1 MKKLLA
7 FAALFAVVALTSC
20 KYDDDDLWNSVHG
33 LENRVAKLEELCKQ
47 MNTNISSLQT
57 IVTALQNNVYVTG
70 TTPLMKDGK
79 EIGYTITF
87 SKGNPITIYHGK
99 DGQDGEDGITPTIS
113 VKKDTDG
120 VYYWTLNGEFIVVDG
135 GKIQAEGKDGTNGTN
150 GTTPQF
156 KIENDYWFVSYDN
169 GANWTQLGKA
179 TGEDGVGGD
188 SMFSGVDYETST
200 DYVIFTLSNGTQ
212 IKLPTWS
219 AFEALQRLCNETNT
233 NLSALQTIVTA
244 LQNNDYIT
252 SVDPLTENGKVVGYT
267 IKFAKS
273 NPIVIYNGKD
283 GADGVDGNTPVI
295 GVKKDTDGIYYWTL
309 DGEFIVVDGQ
319 KIKAQGTDGNNGADG
334 SDGVTP
340 KLEIQEGYWWISYD
354 NGTNWTQL
362 GKATGEDGKDADSI
376 KITQDENNVYFELAD
391 GTVITISK
399 TGQSTPNIIEFKD
412 PYVKTICVA
421 AWDTD
426 GDSELSYVEA
436 TAITTLGTKFKGNTL
451 IESFEELKYF
461 THLTSIDDDTFN
473 ACTALTSIQIPA
485 SVETIGLRAF
495 KKCSSLANITFEK
508 GSILKDIKGG
518 SKMASD
524 YMSID
529 YYGAFSDC
537 SALTAIEIPASV
549 ESIGVAAFSD
559 CKKLASVTFEHSS
572 KLKSIGGGWSSPYGG
587 FSYGAFLYCS
597 SLTSIKIPASVET
610 IGASA
615 FKGCIKLTT
624 VTFEKESRLTTIEG
638 YYDYGYKAAHGT
650 FTNCFALTT
659 IELPASIKTIETY
672 SFSGCGK
679 LANIYSRS
687 TTPPTLEAT
696 LPSEAK
702 IYVPIGSE
710 NAYKIAN
717 EWRNYADNIIG
728 YDFNK

>member
-7 FAALFAVVALTSC
+7 YAALFAVVALTSC

-99 DGQDGEDGITPTIS
+99 DGQDGEDGTTPTIG

-156 KIENDYWFVSYDN
+156 KIENDYWFISYDD
-169 GANWTQLGKA
+169 GDTWTQLGKA
-179 TGEDGVGGD
+179 TGEDGKDGQDGVGGD

-283 GADGVDGNTPVI
+283 GADGNTPVI
-295 GVKKDTDGIYYWTL
+295 SVKKDTDGIYYWTL

-340 KLEIQEGYWWISYD
+340 KLEIREGYWWISYD

-399 TGQSTPNIIEFKD
+399 TGQSADPNIIQFEDALVKAICITNWDKNEDGALSYEEAAAVTTIGTEFSEKGIYAFNELQYFTGLTSIPND
-412 PYVKTICVA
+412 AFLNCNELLSIKLPDNIISINVAAFRGCASLKKIHIPANVESIKLQAFYGCISLISIDIPASVKTIQAGAFSNCRKLASV
-421 AWDTD
+421 TFEK
-426 GDSELSYVEA
+426 GSQLKTIGEIIPSN
-436 TAITTLGTKFKGNTL
+436 ITKGAFTNCTSL
-451 IESFEELKYF
+451 TFIE
-461 THLTSIDDDTFN
+461 
-473 ACTALTSIQIPA
+473 IPA
-485 SVETIGLRAF
+485 SVETIEAAAF
-495 KKCSSLANITFEK
+495 KGCSSLTTITFEK
-508 GSILKDIKGG
+508 DSQLKIIGG
-518 SKMASD
+518 GRDASA
-524 YMSID
+524 SPVT
-529 YYGAFSDC
+529 YYGAFC
-537 SALTAIEIPASV
+537 SLKNLTTLDMSECTQVEEIG
-549 ESIGVAAFSD
+549 EGAFSNNSE
-559 CKKLASVTFEHSS
+559 LQIFR
-572 KLKSIGGGWSSPYGG
+572 IG
-587 FSYGAFLYCS
+587 
-597 SLTSIKIPASVET
+597 TSIPPTCDNNTFYHINSNSVLKVP
-610 IGASA
+610 S
-615 FKGCIKLTT
+615 GCINA
-624 VTFEKESRLTTIEG
+624 
-638 YYDYGYKAAHGT
+638 YKAASGWKN
-650 FTNCFALTT
+650 F
-659 IELPASIKTIETY
+659 ASITGLDE
-672 SFSGCGK
+672 
-679 LANIYSRS
+679 
-687 TTPPTLEAT
+687 
-696 LPSEAK
+696 
-702 IYVPIGSE
+702 
-710 NAYKIAN
+710 
-717 EWRNYADNIIG
+717 
-728 YDFNK
+728 

>member
-70 TTPLMKDGK
+70 ATPLMQDGK

-99 DGQDGEDGITPTIS
+99 DGQDGEDGTTPTIG

-120 VYYWTLNGEFIVVDG
+120 VYYWTLNGEFIMVEG
-135 GKIQAEGKDGTNGTN
+135 GKIKAEGKDGTNGTN

-169 GANWTQLGKA
+169 GTNWTQLGKA
-179 TGEDGVGGD
+179 TGEDGIGGD

-295 GVKKDTDGIYYWTL
+295 GVKKDTDDIYYWTL

-319 KIKAQGTDGNNGADG
+319 KIKAQGTDGNNGTDG

-340 KLEIQEGYWWISYD
+340 KLEIREGYWWISYD

-399 TGQSTPNIIEFKD
+399 TGQSVDPNIIQFADEN
-412 PYVKTICVA
+412 VKKLCVGM
-421 AWDTD
+421 WDTN
-426 GDSELSYVEA
+426 GDLELSYDEAATVTSLGATFTGNSEIQIFNELKHFTGLTVLDDAFSGCSNLWKVTIPVNVESM
-436 TAITTLGTKFKGNTL
+436 TFNNFKGCV
-451 IESFEELKYF
+451 SLK
-461 THLTSIDDDTFN
+461 T
-473 ACTALTSIQIPA
+473 
-485 SVETIGLRAF
+485 
-495 KKCSSLANITFEK
+495 ITFEK
-508 GSILKDIKGG
+508 GSKLKAFTGGHDNNYKIL
-518 SKMASD
+518 
-524 YMSID
+524 
-529 YYGAFSDC
+529 GAFLDC
-537 SALTAIEIPASV
+537 KSLTTIEIPASV
-549 ESIGVAAFSD
+549 ESLGTAFKGSS
-559 CKKLASVTFEHSS
+559 LRTITFEKGS
-572 KLKSIGGGWSSPYGG
+572 KLKSITGGYQNKDN
-587 FSYGAFLYCS
+587 YLGALSDCKA
-597 SLTSIKIPASVET
+597 LTFIEIPASVET
-610 IGASA
+610 IEIAA
-615 FKGCIKLTT
+615 FL
-624 VTFEKESRLTTIEG
+624 
-638 YYDYGYKAAHGT
+638 
-650 FTNCFALTT
+650 
-659 IELPASIKTIETY
+659 
-672 SFSGCGK
+672 
-679 LANIYSRS
+679 
-687 TTPPTLEAT
+687 
-696 LPSEAK
+696 
-702 IYVPIGSE
+702 
-710 NAYKIAN
+710 
-717 EWRNYADNIIG
+717 
-728 YDFNK
+728 

>member
-135 GKIQAEGKDGTNGTN
+135 GKIQAEGTNGTN

-283 GADGVDGNTPVI
+283 GADGNTPVI

-340 KLEIQEGYWWISYD
+340 KLEIREGYWWISYD
-354 NGTNWTQL
+354 NGANWTQL

-399 TGQSTPNIIEFKD
+399 TGQSADPNIIQFED
-412 PYVKTICVA
+412 ASVKTICITN
-421 AWDTD
+421 WDKNED
-426 GDSELSYVEA
+426 GALSYEEA
-436 TAITTLGTKFKGNTL
+436 AAVTTIGTEFRGKGIYAFN
-451 IESFEELKYF
+451 ELQYF
-461 THLTSIDDDTFN
+461 TGLTSIPSSAFSDCSELLSIKLPDNIISINDN
-473 ACTALTSIQIPA
+473 AFVRCQSLREIHIPANIESIGYRAFRSCKKLATVIFEKSSQLKTIGGGYHSDIDYGAFSYCTALTSIEIPA
-485 SVETIGLRAF
+485 SVETIEASAF
-495 KKCSSLANITFEK
+495 MNCSSLTTITFEK
-508 GSILKDIKGG
+508 GSQLKTIGG
-518 SKMASD
+518 GYYSSSS
-524 YMSID
+524 YSNVY
-529 YYGAFSDC
+529 YYGAFC
-537 SALTAIEIPASV
+537 SL
-549 ESIGVAAFSD
+549 
-559 CKKLASVTFEHSS
+559 KNLVTVDMS
-572 KLKSIGGGWSSPYGG
+572 
-587 FSYGAFLYCS
+587 AC
-597 SLTSIKIPASVET
+597 TQVET
-610 IGASA
+610 IDKYA
-615 FKGCIKLTT
+615 FCNDPELRLFKIGT
-624 VTFEKESRLTTIEG
+624 VTPPSCGDKAF
-638 YYDYGYKAAHGT
+638 YDINPSSVLKVPSGCADAYKAAT
-650 FTNCFALTT
+650 EWKRF
-659 IELPASIKTIETY
+659 ASI
-672 SFSGCGK
+672 
-679 LANIYSRS
+679 
-687 TTPPTLEAT
+687 
-696 LPSEAK
+696 
-702 IYVPIGSE
+702 IGLDE
-710 NAYKIAN
+710 
-717 EWRNYADNIIG
+717 
-728 YDFNK
+728 

>member
-7 FAALFAVVALTSC
+7 YAALFAVVALTSC

-99 DGQDGEDGITPTIS
+99 DGQDGEDGTTPTIS

-135 GKIQAEGKDGTNGTN
+135 GKIKAEGKDGTNGTN

-156 KIENDYWFVSYDN
+156 KIENDYWFISYDD
-169 GANWTQLGKA
+169 GDTWTQLGKA
-179 TGEDGVGGD
+179 TGEDGKDGQDGVGGD

-283 GADGVDGNTPVI
+283 GADGNTPVI

-340 KLEIQEGYWWISYD
+340 KLEIREGYWWISYD

-399 TGQSTPNIIEFKD
+399 TGQSADPNIIQFED
-412 PYVKTICVA
+412 ALVKAICITN
-421 AWDTD
+421 WDKNED
-426 GDSELSYVEA
+426 GALSYEEA
-436 TAITTLGTKFKGNTL
+436 AAVTTIGTEFSEKGIYAFN
-451 IESFEELKYF
+451 ELQYF
-461 THLTSIDDDTFN
+461 TGLTSIPNDAFLN
-473 ACTALTSIQIPA
+473 CNELLSIKLPDNIISINVAAFRGCASLKKIHIPANVESIKLQAFYGCISLISIDIPA
-485 SVETIGLRAF
+485 SVKTIQA
-495 KKCSSLANITFEK
+495 
-508 GSILKDIKGG
+508 
-518 SKMASD
+518 
-524 YMSID
+524 
-529 YYGAFSDC
+529 GAFSNC
-537 SALTAIEIPASV
+537 IYNHRTTKTNQKYPSV
-549 ESIGVAAFSD
+549 N
-559 CKKLASVTFEHSS
+559 L
-572 KLKSIGGGWSSPYGG
+572 
-587 FSYGAFLYCS
+587 
-597 SLTSIKIPASVET
+597 
-610 IGASA
+610 
-615 FKGCIKLTT
+615 
-624 VTFEKESRLTTIEG
+624 
-638 YYDYGYKAAHGT
+638 
-650 FTNCFALTT
+650 
-659 IELPASIKTIETY
+659 
-672 SFSGCGK
+672 
-679 LANIYSRS
+679 
-687 TTPPTLEAT
+687 
-696 LPSEAK
+696 
-702 IYVPIGSE
+702 
-710 NAYKIAN
+710 
-717 EWRNYADNIIG
+717 
-728 YDFNK
+728 

>member
-1 MKKLLA
+1 MKKLLT
-7 FAALFAVVALTSC
+7 FAALIAVTFSSC

-99 DGQDGEDGITPTIS
+99 DGQDGEDGTTPTIS

-169 GANWTQLGKA
+169 GTNWTQLGKA

-283 GADGVDGNTPVI
+283 GADGNTPVI
-295 GVKKDTDGIYYWTL
+295 SVKKDTDGIYYWTL

-340 KLEIQEGYWWISYD
+340 KLEIREGYWWISYD
-354 NGTNWTQL
+354 NGANWAQL

-399 TGQSTPNIIEFKD
+399 TGQTIPSPTETIHFDD
-412 PYVKTICVA
+412 PVVKALCIQN
-421 AWDTD
+421 WDTNGD
-426 GDSELSYVEA
+426 GELSYKEA
-436 TAITTLGTKFKGNTL
+436 AAITDISNIFQSTA
-451 IESFEELKYF
+451 IESFDELEYF
-461 THLTSIDDDTFN
+461 IGITQIGENAFSYCSNLTNIILPKQIIEIGKSAFF
-473 ACTALTSIQIPA
+473 ACKKLSNIIIPDM
-485 SVETIGLRAF
+485 VTTIGA
-495 KKCSSLANITFEK
+495 
-508 GSILKDIKGG
+508 
-518 SKMASD
+518 
-524 YMSID
+524 
-529 YYGAFSDC
+529 GAFSSC
-537 SALTAIEIPASV
+537 SSMVSAT
-549 ESIGVAAFSD
+549 IGEKVVTIGGRAFSNNPGNNLTVIF
-559 CKKLASVTFEHSS
+559 CK
-572 KLKSIGGGWSSPYGG
+572 P
-587 FSYGAFLYCS
+587 
-597 SLTSIKIPASVET
+597 
-610 IGASA
+610 
-615 FKGCIKLTT
+615 
-624 VTFEKESRLTTIEG
+624 
-638 YYDYGYKAAHGT
+638 
-650 FTNCFALTT
+650 
-659 IELPASIKTIETY
+659 
-672 SFSGCGK
+672 
-679 LANIYSRS
+679 
-687 TTPPTLEAT
+687 TTPPQLDGDGLQGSSSYPFQGMQGKFCVPLTSVDSYKTTGAWRAYYA
-696 LPSEAK
+696 SK
-702 IYVPIGSE
+702 IV
-710 NAYKIAN
+710 
-717 EWRNYADNIIG
+717 G
-728 YDFNK
+728 YNF

>member
-1 MKKLLA
+1 MKKLLT

-135 GKIQAEGKDGTNGTN
+135 GKIQAEGKDGTNGT
-150 GTTPQF
+150 TPQF
-156 KIENDYWFVSYDN
+156 KIENDYWFVSYNN

-179 TGEDGVGGD
+179 TGEDGIGGD

-340 KLEIQEGYWWISYD
+340 KLEIREGYWWISYD

-399 TGQSTPNIIEFKD
+399 TGQSADPNVIQFED
-412 PYVKTICVA
+412 ALVKAICITN
-421 AWDTD
+421 WDTD
-426 GDSELSYVEA
+426 GDGELSYEEA
-436 TAITTLGTKFKGNTL
+436 AAVTTIGTEFNGKG
-451 IESFEELKYF
+451 IFAFDELQYF
-461 THLTSIDDDTFN
+461 TGMTSI
-473 ACTALTSIQIPA
+473 P
-485 SVETIGLRAF
+485 
-495 KKCSSLANITFEK
+495 SS
-508 GSILKDIKGG
+508 
-518 SKMASD
+518 
-524 YMSID
+524 
-529 YYGAFSDC
+529 AFSDC
-537 SALTAIEIPASV
+537 SELLSIKLPDNIISINDTAFARCQSLREIHIPASI
-549 ESIGVAAFSD
+549 ESIGTRVFYYCQSLREIHIPAN
-559 CKKLASVTFEHSS
+559 TE
-572 KLKSIGGGWSSPYGG
+572 SIGN
-587 FSYGAFLYCS
+587 GAFESC
-597 SLTSIKIPASVET
+597 T
-610 IGASA
+610 
-615 FKGCIKLTT
+615 KLTT
-624 VTFEKESRLTTIEG
+624 VTFGKESKLRTI
-638 YYDYGYKAAHGT
+638 
-650 FTNCFALTT
+650 
-659 IELPASIKTIETY
+659 IASVK
-672 SFSGCGK
+672 G
-679 LANIYSRS
+679 
-687 TTPPTLEAT
+687 
-696 LPSEAK
+696 
-702 IYVPIGSE
+702 
-710 NAYKIAN
+710 
-717 EWRNYADNIIG
+717 
-728 YDFNK
+728 

>member
-7 FAALFAVVALTSC
+7 YAALFAVVALTSC

-99 DGQDGEDGITPTIS
+99 DGQDGEDGTTPTIS

-179 TGEDGVGGD
+179 TGEDGVGSD

-283 GADGVDGNTPVI
+283 GADGNTPVI

-340 KLEIQEGYWWISYD
+340 KLEIREGYWWISYD

-362 GKATGEDGKDADSI
+362 GKATGEDGKNADNI
-376 KITQDENNVYFELAD
+376 KITQDDNNVYFELAD

-399 TGQSTPNIIEFKD
+399 SPNNIISNREIFYTSSD
-412 PYVKTICVA
+412 GQIITPYA
-421 AWDTD
+421 ADVFGANIISNTYNN
-426 GDSELSYVEA
+426 G
-436 TAITTLGTKFKGNTL
+436 KGRILFDND
-451 IESFEELKYF
+451 ISMIGEKAFYKCDR
-461 THLTSIDDDTFN
+461 LTSVILPNSITQIGDDGFVSCSKLGPSIN
-473 ACTALTSIQIPA
+473 FIPESVTSIGEYAFYGCNLNIIIIPENV
-485 SVETIGLRAF
+485 SNIG
-495 KKCSSLANITFEK
+495 T
-508 GSILKDIKGG
+508 
-518 SKMASD
+518 
-524 YMSID
+524 
-529 YYGAFSDC
+529 
-537 SALTAIEIPASV
+537 
-549 ESIGVAAFSD
+549 
-559 CKKLASVTFEHSS
+559 
-572 KLKSIGGGWSSPYGG
+572 
-587 FSYGAFLYCS
+587 GAFLVFGDD
-597 SLTSIKIPASVET
+597 I
-610 IGASA
+610 SA
-615 FKGCIKLTT
+615 IFCKQ
-624 VTFEKESRLTTIEG
+624 IEPPYLGDSGGTRMVFG
-638 YYDYGYKAAHGT
+638 YYPSGSDSYYTKAT
-650 FTNCFALTT
+650 VF
-659 IELPASIKTIETY
+659 
-672 SFSGCGK
+672 
-679 LANIYSRS
+679 
-687 TTPPTLEAT
+687 
-696 LPSEAK
+696 
-702 IYVPIGSE
+702 VPIASKTKYMQSSSWKAHRSYMKE
-710 NAYKIAN
+710 VY
-717 EWRNYADNIIG
+717 Y
-728 YDFNK
+728 

>member
-120 VYYWTLNGEFIVVDG
+120 VYYWTLNGEFIMVDG

-179 TGEDGVGGD
+179 TGEDGIGGD
-188 SMFSGVDYETST
+188 SMFSGVDYKTST
-200 DYVIFTLSNGTQ
+200 DYVIFTLADGTQ

-283 GADGVDGNTPVI
+283 GTDGVDGNTPVI
-295 GVKKDTDGIYYWTL
+295 GVKKDGDGIYYWTL
-309 DGEFIVVDGQ
+309 DGEFIIVDGQ
-319 KIKAQGTDGNNGADG
+319 KIKAQGTDGSDGA
-334 SDGVTP
+334 DGVTP
-340 KLEIQEGYWWISYD
+340 KLEIREGYWWISYD

-399 TGQSTPNIIEFKD
+399 TGQSVDPNIIQFADEN
-412 PYVKTICVA
+412 VKKLCVGM
-421 AWDTD
+421 WDTN
-426 GDSELSYVEA
+426 GDLELSYDEA
-436 TAITTLGTKFKGNTL
+436 ATVTSLGTTFTGNSEIQIFNELKHFTGLTVLDDAFSGCSNLWKVTIPVNVESMTFNNFKGCV
-451 IESFEELKYF
+451 SLK
-461 THLTSIDDDTFN
+461 T
-473 ACTALTSIQIPA
+473 
-485 SVETIGLRAF
+485 
-495 KKCSSLANITFEK
+495 ITFEK
-508 GSILKDIKGG
+508 GSKLKAFTGGHDNNYKIL
-518 SKMASD
+518 
-524 YMSID
+524 
-529 YYGAFSDC
+529 GAFLDC
-537 SALTAIEIPASV
+537 KSLTTIEIPASV
-549 ESIGVAAFSD
+549 ESLGTAFKGSS
-559 CKKLASVTFEHSS
+559 LRTITFEKGS
-572 KLKSIGGGWSSPYGG
+572 KLKSITGGYQNKDNYS
-587 FSYGAFLYCS
+587 GALSDCKA
-597 SLTSIKIPASVET
+597 LTFIEIPASVET
-610 IGASA
+610 IEIAA
-615 FKGCIKLTT
+615 FI
-624 VTFEKESRLTTIEG
+624 FMFIIRN
-638 YYDYGYKAAHGT
+638 DY
-650 FTNCFALTT
+650 
-659 IELPASIKTIETY
+659 
-672 SFSGCGK
+672 
-679 LANIYSRS
+679 
-687 TTPPTLEAT
+687 
-696 LPSEAK
+696 
-702 IYVPIGSE
+702 V
-710 NAYKIAN
+710 
-717 EWRNYADNIIG
+717 
-728 YDFNK
+728 